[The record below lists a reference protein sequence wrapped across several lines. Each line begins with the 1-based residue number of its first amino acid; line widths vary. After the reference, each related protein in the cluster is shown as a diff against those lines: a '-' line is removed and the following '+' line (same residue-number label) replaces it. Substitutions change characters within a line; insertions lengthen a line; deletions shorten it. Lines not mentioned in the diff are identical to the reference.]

1 MPETE
6 APKAVEQQVPK
17 ELPKQPGM
25 CLGDLGRGRPHLDRR
40 EVAAAA
46 DTETALLLL
55 PLLVLPLLLLLL
67 LLLLLPLLCWYCFMF
82 GRSRLLTSQL

>member
-6 APKAVEQQVPK
+6 APKAVKQQVPK

-25 CLGDLGRGRPHLDRR
+25 CLGDLGRGRPHLGRR
-40 EVAAAA
+40 EVAAA
-46 DTETALLLL
+46 ETALLLL
-55 PLLVLPLLLLLL
+55 PLLVLPPLLL

-82 GRSRLLTSQL
+82 GRSTLLTSQL